1 MRKIMFQAHSFLS
14 HHHTHL
20 SHNFQW
26 ALCKNEVVFDKQFVW
41 TLFKLMQ
48 KEHGE
53 NKFNRISFKKLVDLL
68 VDGYIFLILATI
80 IVQESFF
87 YFKTKCLQSDC
98 KSNFSYFISFHC
110 WFFFFLLF
118 CCCCGRTRQDWGV
131 VLWEGKESRKMSK
144 I

>member
-1 MRKIMFQAHSFLS
+1 
-14 HHHTHL
+14 
-20 SHNFQW
+20 
-26 ALCKNEVVFDKQFVW
+26 
-41 TLFKLMQ
+41 MQ

-110 WFFFFLLF
+110 WVFFSFFYF
-118 CCCCGRTRQDWGV
+118 VAAVGEQDKTEE
-131 VLWEGKESRKMSK
+131 LSYEKEKRVEKCQK
-144 I
+144 YN